1 VINYF
6 KENNRARFW
15 RNIPLIKEEK
25 MRNKIRHLIQQNDI
39 SYSNKMLSVFMKG
52 VEYKELRSTVSEGSV
67 FLWLAMVQGILDG
80 MRLYEDNS
88 FDMQSYAEKTWGAF
102 WDGIKY

>member
-1 VINYF
+1 
-6 KENNRARFW
+6 
-15 RNIPLIKEEK
+15 

-52 VEYKELRSTVSEGSV
+52 VENKELRPTVSEGSV

-80 MRLYEDNS
+80 MLLYEDNA
-88 FDMQSYAEKTWGAF
+88 FDMKSYAEKTWNAF